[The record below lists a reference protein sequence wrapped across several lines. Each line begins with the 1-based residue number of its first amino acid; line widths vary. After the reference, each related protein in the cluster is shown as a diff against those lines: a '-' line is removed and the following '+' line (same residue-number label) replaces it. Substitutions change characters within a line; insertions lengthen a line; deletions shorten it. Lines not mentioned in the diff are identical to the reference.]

1 MTIYQRKSQ
10 WKVGL
15 VIFAMLIVGAS
26 ILYTNFL
33 ARKLAN
39 EERKK
44 IELLAKAIQEMDRLP
59 VNSSNFDVSFLS
71 SFIKDNNTIP
81 VILTDGK
88 GRITGSKNFD
98 DHKIEADSTYLQQRL
113 EDMKNAYAP
122 IVIDLEKYY
131 KNKGDTSSETKKK
144 QYVYYSDSSILKQL
158 RIYPYIQLLFISVF
172 LFIAYLTFSAARRAE
187 QNKVWL
193 GMAKETAHQLGTPL
207 SSLVAWIEILKET
220 PNEQAQMVGREIAK
234 DIGRLKLIADRF
246 SKIGSDPK
254 MEEVDLVKE
263 VGKTVNY
270 IRRRA
275 SGRVKV
281 TFEDKDNPPIM
292 IKLNTILFD
301 WVIENLLKN
310 ALDAMDGTGAI
321 NVKLS
326 DDGNGKITIDVSD
339 TGKGIP
345 KSKFKKVFEPGFS
358 TKKRGWGLGL
368 SLSKRIVEIYH
379 GGRIFV
385 SQSALNKGTTFRII
399 LPKENV

>member
-10 WKVGL
+10 WKIGL
-15 VIFAMLIVGAS
+15 LIFAMLIVGAS

-33 ARKLAN
+33 ARKLEQ

-44 IELLAKAIQEMDRLP
+44 IELWANAIQEMNRVP
-59 VNSSNFDVSFLS
+59 VNSANFDVSFLS
-71 SFIKDNNTIP
+71 SFIRDNNTIP
-81 VILTDGK
+81 VILTDGT
-88 GRITGSKNFD
+88 GRITGSKN
-98 DHKIEADSTYLQQRL
+98 IVEADSTDLQAAL
-113 EDMKNAYAP
+113 EQMKSVYEP
-122 IVIDLEKYY
+122 IVIDLGKYY
-131 KNKGDTSSETKKK
+131 KDQGSADASSEKK

-158 RIYPYIQLLFISVF
+158 KVYPYIQLLFIAVF
-172 LFIAYLTFSAARRAE
+172 LGIAYMIFSAARRAE

-220 PNEQAQMVGREIAK
+220 PHEQAQMVGHEIAK

-246 SKIGSDPK
+246 SKIGSDPNL
-254 MEEVDLVKE
+254 EEVDLVKE
-263 VGKTVNY
+263 LQKTVNY

-275 SGRVKV
+275 SGRIKV
-281 TFEDKDNPPIM
+281 TFENKDNPPIK
-292 IKLNTILFD
+292 IKLNTTLFD

-321 NVKLS
+321 NVKLKEE
-326 DDGNGKITIDVSD
+326 GEKIVIDVSD

-345 KSKFKKVFEPGFS
+345 KSKFKKVFEPGYS

-385 SQSALNKGTTFRII
+385 NNSILNKGTTFRII
-399 LPKENV
+399 LPKEMQ